1 MRADDRTPDVR
12 EVRSMY
18 DAGSNLFRETP
29 EQHYLGH
36 PAPDYGAEF
45 DRFLARARR
54 DIAREVL
61 DELIAD
67 AEIDVRLGVEGGD
80 NMRVQNAEAVI
91 DAVTVYRDTE
101 FPEENH
107 E

>member
-1 MRADDRTPDVR
+1 MSTDDRTPDTR

-45 DRFLARARR
+45 DRWLTAHDARVRR
-54 DIAREVL
+54 DAFEQFAQETL
-61 DELIAD
+61 ETGTAAL
-67 AEIDVRLGVEGGD
+67 AEG
-80 NMRVQNAEAVI
+80 NM
-91 DAVTVYRDTE
+91 TE
-101 FPEENH
+101 FTVMQVVAEMAQKRVREES
-107 E
+107 